1 MGTGVQFCPRCW
13 GDRLAILTPP
23 RLVQN
28 ALIRA
33 RRERGRAGML
43 TVETIGRV
51 RREFHVKGKKIKAI
65 ARELRVSRN
74 TVRRIV
80 RGDETVHR
88 YARKEQP
95 LPQLGT
101 HVAGLEE
108 MLAGSAGKPQRE
120 RLTFMRMFEELRLS
134 GYTGGYD

>member
-1 MGTGVQFCPRCW
+1 
-13 GDRLAILTPP
+13 
-23 RLVQN
+23 
-28 ALIRA
+28 
-33 RRERGRAGML
+33 ML

-88 YARKEQP
+88 YARQEQP

-101 HVAGLEE
+101 HVAALEE
-108 MLAGSAGKPQRE
+108 MLAANAGKPQLNSARE
-120 RLTFMRMFEELRLS
+120 DAPQEEDSLTQGSAAMI
-134 GYTGGYD
+134 

>member
-1 MGTGVQFCPRCW
+1 
-13 GDRLAILTPP
+13 
-23 RLVQN
+23 
-28 ALIRA
+28 
-33 RRERGRAGML
+33 ML

-51 RREFHVKGKKIKAI
+51 RREFHVKGKRIKAI

-80 RGDETVHR
+80 RGGETVHR

-101 HVAGLEE
+101 CVTALEE
-108 MLAGSAGKPQRE
+108 LLAANVGKPPRE
-120 RLTFMRMFEELRLS
+120 RLTFVRMFEELRVASRIWSRLVVVMCTRAPS
-134 GYTGGYD
+134 GTSPRK

>member
-1 MGTGVQFCPRCW
+1 MPSFVRVANGG
-13 GDRLAILTPP
+13 
-23 RLVQN
+23 
-28 ALIRA
+28 
-33 RRERGRAGML
+33 EAGML

-51 RREFHVKGKKIKAI
+51 RREFHVKGKKIKTI

-95 LPQLGT
+95 LPQLGM
-101 HVAGLEE
+101 HVAALEE
-108 MLAGSAGKPQRE
+108 MLTANVLASRSA
-120 RLTFMRMFEELRLS
+120 S
-134 GYTGGYD
+134 G